1 MPSFFKK
8 IFYLSLLTFALCM
21 VSSPVFAR
29 TKIWQ
34 QPNNPANYV
43 GIENLKEAEAEDIV
57 PNHPYTFDPKKLAD
71 MFLSVR
77 FNKALLFRK
86 DIVDQQVFFDLD
98 TLEKKFI
105 PHIVEAFQQVGPNQ
119 VVSISMVQKDPFF
132 IIRNDRLNVMRVF
145 VAQDGFHIRFV
156 KANAKLIGDYQA
168 HNQFGIQRV
177 DESKGLKTI
186 LEPQEGQF
194 LSFTTPNE
202 IILDLNYDFA
212 SQIDKKA
219 AEEDER
225 EKEEKRRNKHSTQ
238 RSQSSPESNPA
249 AAPKPSSL
257 PASNKTPVE
266 RLKELKNLKD
276 QGLISPQEYETK
288 KKEILKDI

>member
-1 MPSFFKK
+1 MTSFSKK
-8 IFYLSLLTFALCM
+8 IFIISFLTVLF
-21 VSSPVFAR
+21 SSGPVFAR

-43 GIENLKEAEAEDIV
+43 GLENLKEAEAEDIV

-77 FNKALLFRK
+77 YNKALLFRK

-105 PHIVEAFQQVGPNQ
+105 PHIVEAFEQVGPNQ

-132 IIRNDRLNVMRVF
+132 IVRNDRLNIVRAF
-145 VAQDGFHIRFV
+145 VAQDGLHLRFI
-156 KANAKLIGDYQA
+156 KTNAKLIGDYQS
-168 HNQFGIQRV
+168 HTQFGAQRV
-177 DESKGLKTI
+177 DESKGLKTV
-186 LEPQEGQF
+186 LEPQEGQV

-202 IILDLNYDFA
+202 IILDMNYDFA
-212 SQIDKKA
+212 TQLDKKA
-219 AEEDER
+219 AEEEER
-225 EKEEKRRNKHSTQ
+225 EKEEKKRNKRSTQ
-238 RSQSSPESNPA
+238 KSKFPESTPA
-249 AAPKPSSL
+249 VAPKPA
-257 PASNKTPVE
+257 PAPATTKTTIE
-266 RLKELKNLKD
+266 RLKELKQLKD
-276 QGLISPQEYETK
+276 QGLISPQEYEAK

>member
-1 MPSFFKK
+1 MTSFSKK
-8 IFYLSLLTFALCM
+8 IFIVSFFTFLLFAGS
-21 VSSPVFAR
+21 VSAR
-29 TKIWQ
+29 SKVWQ

-43 GIENLKEAEAEDIV
+43 GLENLKEAEAEDIV

-77 FNKALLFRK
+77 YNKALLFRK
-86 DIVDQQVFFDLD
+86 DIVDQQVFFDTD

-105 PHIVEAFQQVGPNQ
+105 PHIVEAFEQVGPNQ

-132 IIRNDRLNVMRVF
+132 IVRNDRLNIVRAF
-145 VAQDGFHIRFV
+145 VAQDGLHLRFI
-156 KANAKLIGDYQA
+156 KTNAKLIGDYQS
-168 HNQFGIQRV
+168 HTQFGLQRV

-186 LEPQEGQF
+186 LEPQEGQV

-212 SQIDKKA
+212 TQLDKKA
-219 AEEDER
+219 AEEEER
-225 EKEEKRRNKHSTQ
+225 EKEEKKRNKRSTQ
-238 RSQSSPESNPA
+238 KSNLPESAPA
-249 AAPKPSSL
+249 AAPKPAPS
-257 PASNKTPVE
+257 PATNKTTIE
-266 RLKELKNLKD
+266 RLKELKQLKD
-276 QGLISPQEYETK
+276 QGLISPQEYEAK